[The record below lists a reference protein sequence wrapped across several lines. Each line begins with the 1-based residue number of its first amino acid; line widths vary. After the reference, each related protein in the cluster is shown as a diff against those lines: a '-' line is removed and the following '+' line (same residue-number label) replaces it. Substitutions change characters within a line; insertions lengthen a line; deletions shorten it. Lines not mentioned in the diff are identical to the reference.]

1 LAASAAAV
9 PIPWIDLPVVMA
21 IQSHLAH
28 RLARVN
34 QQHLD
39 AAALAHVTVAMGGRL
54 AIRMGLRELLK
65 FIPWLGMAANAAAA
79 FAFMYASGWVWNW
92 YFLEIRKGHVPDA
105 SELRQ
110 VYQEQ
115 LRKGVALWKT
125 TLAETHA

>member
-1 LAASAAAV
+1 
-9 PIPWIDLPVVMA
+9 MA

-39 AAALAHVTVAMGGRL
+39 AAALAHVTVAMGGRVAL
-54 AIRMGLRELLK
+54 TMGLRELLK
-65 FIPWLGMAANAAAA
+65 FIPWVGMAANAAAA

-105 SELRQ
+105 SELREM
-110 VYQEQ
+110 YQSQ

-125 TLAETHA
+125 TMSETHA